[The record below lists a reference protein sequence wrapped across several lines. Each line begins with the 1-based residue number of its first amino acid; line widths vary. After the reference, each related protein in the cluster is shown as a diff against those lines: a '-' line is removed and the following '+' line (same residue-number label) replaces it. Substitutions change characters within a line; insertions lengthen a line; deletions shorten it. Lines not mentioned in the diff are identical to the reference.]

1 MLRVLAR
8 ALGTAII
15 CLSCGG
21 PRSASDVAIRN
32 EAPPPGA
39 DYAPV
44 FFSSNAQAPIIQHG
58 SASIPVTAEDP
69 QWGEPLA
76 PVTIVEFGDFE
87 CPFTARV
94 APTLE
99 RIRKEYGPS
108 RVRLVWKHHPLP
120 FHKRARSAHEASMA
134 VFELGG
140 SQAFFAFHDRALAGR
155 KALTPENFEVWATAA
170 GVGQTA
176 YQSSSA
182 AGRLAGR
189 VDDGIALAKR
199 VGATGT
205 PAFRI
210 NGVTVSGAQPFEKFK
225 EVIDSELA
233 EAKKLVDA
241 GTRPEEVYSV
251 RTNRN
256 FTQPA
261 PSSANDEKVAGT
273 DEDLSVWK
281 IPVYAD
287 DPVRGPKDALV
298 TIVEF
303 SEFQCPFCKRVKDT
317 LDEIFRRHPKDV
329 RLVWKDSPLPFHP
342 RAKPAAILARIV
354 YEKRGDKAF
363 WKVHDELF
371 ESQPAL
377 EDEDLRRIVEPTG
390 LAWDPI
396 ARALEKGT
404 NPKVEQSMDIAID
417 AAARGTPHFF
427 INGVR
432 LAGAQPLEVF
442 EERIQ
447 DALETALFHT
457 QQGVPRTKIYETLI
471 KDGKNGPPPDRK
483 DVPPPDATT
492 PFRGNAAAPVVI
504 QVFSEFQ
511 CPFCRKVRPTLA
523 EIEKEFGGRVKLVW
537 RHLPLPFHKDAP
549 LAAEAAQEVFAQK
562 GSAGFWRYHDALF
575 EAQETGIGRDV
586 LETLAAKQ
594 GVDMTRFV
602 SALDSRKH
610 RPKVEADVRIATD
623 ASINGTPGFVI
634 NGYFLSGAQPTPAFR
649 KVIRRAL
656 DDKKRK

>member
-1 MLRVLAR
+1 MLRVLVR
-8 ALGTAII
+8 ALGVAIF

-21 PRSASDVAIRN
+21 PRPASDAAIRN
-32 EAPPPGA
+32 EAPPPDA

-44 FFSSNAQAPIIQHG
+44 FFSSNAQAPIVQHG
-58 SASIPVTAEDP
+58 SASIPVTPQDP
-69 QWGEPLA
+69 QWGDPLA

-94 APTLE
+94 EPTLE

-108 RVRLVWKHHPLP
+108 RVRLVWKHNPLP
-120 FHKRARSAHEASMA
+120 FHKRARSTHEASMA

-140 SQAFFAFHDRALAGR
+140 SQAFFAFHGRALAGQ
-155 KALTPENFEVWATAA
+155 KSLTPEHFEAWATAS

-176 YQSSSA
+176 YQASSA
-182 AGRLAGR
+182 AGRLAGS

-225 EVIDSELA
+225 EVIDAELA

-256 FTQPA
+256 FTEPA
-261 PSSANDEKVAGT
+261 PLAKTEKVADT
-273 DEDLSVWK
+273 EEDLSVWK

-303 SEFQCPFCKRVKDT
+303 SEFQCPFCKRVQDT
-317 LDEIFRRHPKDV
+317 LHQVLRRHPKDV
-329 RLVWKDSPLPFHP
+329 RLVWKDNPLPFHP
-342 RAKPAAILARIV
+342 RARPTAILARFV
-354 YEKRGDKAF
+354 YTKRGDSAF

-377 EDEDLRRIVEPTG
+377 EDEDLQQILLPTG
-390 LAWDPI
+390 LDWEKV
-396 ARALEKGT
+396 ARAIEKGMT
-404 NPKVEQSMDIAID
+404 PKLEQSVDLALD
-417 AAARGTPHFF
+417 SAARGTPHFF

-432 LAGAQPLEVF
+432 LAGAQPIEVF

-457 QQGVPRTKIYETLI
+457 QQGVPRAKIYETLI
-471 KDGKNGPPPDRK
+471 KDGKIGLPPDRK
-483 DVPPPDATT
+483 EVPPPDATT

-504 QVFSEFQ
+504 QIFSEFQ

-537 RHLPLPFHKDAP
+537 RHMPLPFHKDAP

-562 GSAGFWRYHDALF
+562 GNVAFWRFHDALF

-594 GVDMTRFV
+594 GVDMTQFAA
-602 SALDSRKH
+602 ALDSNKH
-610 RPKVEADVRIATD
+610 KPKVDADVAIATD
-623 ASINGTPGFVI
+623 AGIMGTPGFVI
-634 NGYFLSGAQPTPAFR
+634 NGYFLSGAQPAPAFR
-649 KVIRRAL
+649 KLIRLAL
-656 DDKKRK
+656 DDKKKK